1 MGVFAYGTNPY
12 TVTLWAGIYENATL
26 GSLIASDETVLQT
39 GQIPQD
45 VLDLCASRQ

>member
-12 TVTLWAGIYENATL
+12 TVALWAGIYENATL
-26 GSLIASDETVLQT
+26 GSLIASEETVLQT

-45 VLDLCASRQ
+45 VFDWYTSRQ